1 MLKSIVAALT
11 LTTCVS
17 ACMTLGSSCP
27 APTKIDGAT
36 QRQAAEEMADLAPD
50 SAISKVLAASL
61 NDRDKLRACRKIH

>member
-1 MLKSIVAALT
+1 
-11 LTTCVS
+11 
-17 ACMTLGSSCP
+17 MTLGSSCP